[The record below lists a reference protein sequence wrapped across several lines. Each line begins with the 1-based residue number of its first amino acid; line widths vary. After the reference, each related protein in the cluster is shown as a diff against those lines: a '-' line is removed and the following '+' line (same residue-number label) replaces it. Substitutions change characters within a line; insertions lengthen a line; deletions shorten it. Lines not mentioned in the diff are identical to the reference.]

1 MEEKGANQESTAI
14 SNTPNMTGDDKVLL
28 KRKLMKFVCGT
39 CDAVHTATPEQIEAL
54 PEITALLLLNF

>member
-1 MEEKGANQESTAI
+1 MEEKGANQETVLI
-14 SNTPNMTGDDKVLL
+14 SDNPNMTDGDKALL